1 MKKILALVL
10 ALALIL
16 TACTA
21 LAATKNSKRNND
33 IAAGDTD
40 EETVS
45 MTGIAPTEKLQ
56 EIMDAIKAANDEQG
70 DPMKCLPEAAAA
82 LVPEGFKTIND
93 MACWKLDGDVTGLD
107 ELELTFKFETPYTE
121 GEEVTVLIGIA
132 PADAEEVE
140 WIVKDCVANA
150 DGDVVVKVTREELN
164 KISNNPFIA
173 IPVSK

>member
-21 LAATKNSKRNND
+21 LAANPSKRNND

-70 DPMKCLPEAAAA
+70 DPMKGLPEGAAA

-93 MACWKLDGDVTGLD
+93 MACWKLDGDVSV
-107 ELELTFKFETPYTE
+107 FQ
-121 GEEVTVLIGIA
+121 
-132 PADAEEVE
+132 
-140 WIVKDCVANA
+140 
-150 DGDVVVKVTREELN
+150 
-164 KISNNPFIA
+164 
-173 IPVSK
+173 